1 MLIGERRQK
10 PQGPINP
17 EREEDMP
24 PKKRPESPVK
34 PAEEPEDG
42 SKEQLLMEM
51 RELSESV
58 GIVTQVIEDTIL

>member
-1 MLIGERRQK
+1 
-10 PQGPINP
+10 
-17 EREEDMP
+17 MP

-58 GIVTQVIEDTIL
+58 GIVTQVIEDTILQQGAEHLYFEYL